1 MKKEQLIQKFNKQA
15 AKYSKNHKKQEQNK
29 WRRQIFQSVK
39 GKTLEV
45 AVGAGMNF
53 SFYPKDIEYLGV
65 DFSPKMIEQAKES
78 AKKYGV
84 KAEFIVSDVE
94 CLDFPNNSFDTIV
107 SSGSFCG
114 YENPVHVLN
123 LFNKWCKEDG
133 QILLLEHGLF
143 SVPTLAWIQKKL
155 DKLAVHAI
163 GCHQN
168 RDILE
173 IVKQSNLI
181 IKKHER
187 GILGYLYLIWAKP
200 QKLEKDDKLL

>member
-1 MKKEQLIQKFNKQA
+1 MKKEQIIKKFNKQA
-15 AKYSKNHKKQEQNK
+15 ANYSKKLNKQGQNK
-29 WRRQIFQSVK
+29 WRKQIFQSVK

-53 SFYPKDIEYLGV
+53 SFYPKNIEYLGV
-65 DFSPKMIEQAKES
+65 DFSPKMIKYAKES

-84 KAEFIVSDVE
+84 NAKFIVSDVE
-94 CLDFPNNSFDTIV
+94 CLDFPDNSFDTIV

-123 LFNKWCKEDG
+123 LFNKWCKEEG

-143 SVPTLAWIQKKL
+143 SVPTLAWFQKKL
-155 DKLAVHAI
+155 DKLAVNAI

-173 IVKQSNLI
+173 IVKQSNLKI
-181 IKKHER
+181 MKHER

-200 QKLEKDDKLL
+200 QKLEH

>member
-15 AKYSKNHKKQEQNK
+15 AKYSKELKKQEQNK
-29 WRRQIFQSVK
+29 WRKQIFQSVK

-53 SFYPKDIEYLGV
+53 SFYPKGIEYLGV
-65 DFSPKMIEQAKES
+65 DFSPKMIEHAKES

-84 KAEFIVSDVE
+84 KAKFILSDVE
-94 CLDFPNNSFDTIV
+94 CLDFPDNSFDTIV

-155 DKLAVHAI
+155 DKAVVNAI

-200 QKLEKDDKLL
+200 QKLEQFNN

>member
-15 AKYSKNHKKQEQNK
+15 AKYSKNHKKQVQNK
-29 WRRQIFQSVK
+29 WRKQIFQSVK

-53 SFYPKDIEYLGV
+53 SYYPKDIEYLGV
-65 DFSPKMIEQAKES
+65 DFSPQMIEHAKES

-84 KAEFIVSDVE
+84 KANFIVSDVE

-181 IKKHER
+181 IQKHER

-200 QKLEKDDKLL
+200 QKLEQEGKLL

>member
-15 AKYSKNHKKQEQNK
+15 AKYSKMSKKQGQNK
-29 WRRQIFQSVK
+29 WRKQIFQSVK

-65 DFSPKMIEQAKES
+65 DFSPKMIESAKES

-84 KAEFIVSDVE
+84 KANFIVSDVE
-94 CLDFPNNSFDTIV
+94 CLDFPDNSFDTIV
-107 SSGSFCG
+107 SSGSFCV
-114 YENPVHVLN
+114 YKNPVHILN

-155 DKLAVHAI
+155 DKLAVNTI

-200 QKLEKDDKLL
+200 QKLEQFN